1 MKDKKIKKYIIFIV
15 ILLAGLIFIEM
26 NKKEPVSWSPTFV
39 NTDKNPYGIYICYN
53 LLKDVFPQSD
63 IYESR
68 QPVTNELYYI
78 DEDGY
83 EYSNDA
89 ETEAILYQNTSYI
102 FIIQKLGARMSFFG
116 QYEGM
121 DIDKLDIKNLLRFV
135 ENGNNVF
142 IAAEEISPLLSDTLQ
157 INIKTKWSGESDA
170 YVFTDLNNKKEYSL
184 EGVRDAKTYIEKKDS
199 CKLYTR
205 TLARSKDGERDI
217 FVKIKFGKGYI
228 YLHSMPTAFSNVEL
242 LKTDQYDFA
251 FSCLSYLPK
260 TDNIIWDEYLKQG
273 RVGEYS
279 SFRVI
284 WNHPALL
291 IGFYVVIFGLL
302 LFVLFKSK
310 RTQRIIPVVKPP
322 RNTSLE
328 FLDTISNLY
337 YQKQAY
343 GSIAEKRQSY
353 FLDTVRTHY
362 YLRTETIDD
371 EFISTLSMKSGVTE
385 EAIERIFRLYKEIQ
399 NSYYVNNTLLIKYS
413 EALEKF
419 YRYMK

>member
-1 MKDKKIKKYIIFIV
+1 MKDKKIRKYILFII
-15 ILLAGLIFIEM
+15 ILLVGLVFIEM
-26 NKKEPVSWSPTFV
+26 NKKEPVNWNPTFV
-39 NTDKNPYGIYICYN
+39 NSDKNPYGTYICYD

-68 QPVTNELYYI
+68 QPITNELYYI
-78 DEDGY
+78 NEGGY
-83 EYSNDA
+83 EHDDK
-89 ETEAILYQNTSYI
+89 EPMFQNTSYI
-102 FIIQKLGARMSFFG
+102 FIIQQLGARISYFE
-116 QYEGM
+116 QHESM
-121 DIDKLDIKNLLRFV
+121 DIDKLDVKNLLRFV

-142 IAAEEISPLLSDTLQ
+142 IAAEKISPLLSDTLMIDIEQ
-157 INIKTKWSGESDA
+157 EWSGQSPTT
-170 YVFTDLNNKKEYSL
+170 YVFTDLNNKKEYTI
-184 EGVRDAKTYIEKKDS
+184 EGVRGAKTYIEKKDS

-205 TLARSKDGERDI
+205 TLARSKDGEKDI
-217 FVKIKFGKGYI
+217 FVKIQFGKGYI
-228 YLHSMPTAFSNVEL
+228 YLHSMPTAFSNVKL

-273 RVGEYS
+273 RIGEYS

-291 IGFYVVIFGLL
+291 IGFYIVIFGLL

-328 FLDTISNLY
+328 FLETISNLY

-343 GSIAEKRQSY
+343 ESIAEKRQNY
-353 FLDTVRTHY
+353 FLDKVRKHY

-371 EFISTLSMKSGVTE
+371 EFISTLSMKSGVTV
-385 EAIERIFRLYKEIQ
+385 EAIERIFRLYKDIQ
-399 NSYYVNNTLLIKYS
+399 NDHYVTNTLLIKYN
-413 EALEKF
+413 EALENF
-419 YRYMK
+419 YRSMK